1 MKKIGVIIQ
10 ARLTSNRF
18 PGKMFVPL
26 SKLPLLQRSMIAAS
40 GIKADVYCLAVPFN
54 EVKIF
59 KSFAEEMSFE
69 VVGGSEDNVAE
80 RLCDTL
86 DKYKLDVIV
95 HITGDKAFLSAKY
108 TQLALDHYLSH
119 TCDLV
124 SYEES
129 PLKET
134 TGAVYYPPVL
144 FDALH
149 SSTTTKYQLEHV
161 KPCFTENPDCTCC
174 VLPVPE
180 NLKKIKNFTFT
191 IDTVDDYLK
200 AKKEYEILYR
210 GWPLEIEDIVDRWNV
225 K

>member
-10 ARLTSNRF
+10 ARLTSSRF

-40 GIKADVYCLAVPFN
+40 GIKAEVYCLAVPFA

-59 KSFAEEMSFE
+59 EPFAKEMDFE
-69 VVGGSEDNVAE
+69 VVGGSEFNVVE
-80 RLCDTL
+80 RLCDAI
-86 DKYKLDVIV
+86 DKYKLDVII

-108 TQLALDHYLSH
+108 TQLALNHYLIH

-134 TGAVYYPPVL
+134 TGAVYYPPIL
-144 FDALH
+144 FEALKNDKI
-149 SSTTTKYQLEHV
+149 TQYQLEHV
-161 KPCFTENPDCTCC
+161 KPCYTENHYLKHCI
-174 VLPVPE
+174 LPVPE
-180 NLKKIKNFTFT
+180 YLKKIKNFTFT
-191 IDTVDDYLK
+191 IDTIDDYLK
-200 AKKEYEILYR
+200 VKEEYEILYC
-210 GWPLEIEDIVDRWNV
+210 GWPIEIEEIADR
-225 K
+225 